1 MTAECH
7 VVTVDLGYDC
17 VFSRKGER
25 TGVLGTSRPY
35 ILLYSLGAQPMTH
48 ATLSSDLA
56 PYTLV
61 VLRLL
66 GALVWPTGGTPAK
79 APIAHQ
85 TAEAG
90 EGVTPSINIMI
101 IPSCN
106 NKSGLLVKLT
116 LIKTMR

>member
-1 MTAECH
+1 MERLCH
-7 VVTVDLGYDC
+7 VATVDLGYDC
-17 VFSRKGER
+17 VFSREGER

-48 ATLSSDLA
+48 ATLSSGLA

-79 APIAHQ
+79 APIARQ

-90 EGVTPSINIMI
+90 EGVTFLYQYQLFEIQ
-101 IPSCN
+101 
-106 NKSGLLVKLT
+106 LT
-116 LIKTMR
+116 YSYLFF